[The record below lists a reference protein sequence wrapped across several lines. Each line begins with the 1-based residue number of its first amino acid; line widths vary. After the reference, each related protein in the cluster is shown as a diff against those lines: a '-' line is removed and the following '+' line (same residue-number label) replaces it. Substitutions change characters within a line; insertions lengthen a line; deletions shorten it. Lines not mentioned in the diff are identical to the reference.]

1 MIPMRIL
8 FLIVAPILSLLFI
21 ATATYGVYDP
31 LSRSNNFFG
40 IHILFLDEIE
50 DASKLVNSNG
60 GEWGYVTVPIQAG
73 ERDLEKW
80 QTFFNRC
87 AYLRLIPI
95 VRLITEKTV
104 NDSSYWRIPNEY
116 DLIDF
121 ANFLDSLSWPSKN
134 RYILLFNEI
143 NRYDEWGGEYP
154 NPSYYADLIVSANE
168 IFKSRNDD
176 FFLIMGA
183 FDNASVTDGKKYI
196 NGFQYLNLMS
206 QYNPDVFNKI
216 DGFASHSYPNPA
228 FSQPPNAFSRMG
240 VATYKYEYEFI
251 NKRTDNRKYVFI
263 TETGWDV
270 DKVGDEDVASYYTQA
285 FSSIWAADSDK
296 IVAITPF
303 LIRSENG
310 QFDVFS
316 FFKNG
321 LPRSNY
327 KAVYSLSKTRGDP
340 LIERHRIEKLDKL
353 VLRNVADESPE
364 LPVAALHKNRFI
376 KNYLKIVF
384 QLPL

>member
-1 MIPMRIL
+1 MKPVKIL
-8 FLIVAPILSLLFI
+8 IFFIMLIVFFYFKVTSYAI
-21 ATATYGVYDP
+21 YDP
-31 LSRSNNFFG
+31 LSKPNNFFG
-40 IHILFLDEIE
+40 IHILFPDEIE

-87 AYLRLIPI
+87 SQLKLIPI
-95 VRLITEKTV
+95 VRLVTEKTI
-104 NDSSYWRIPNEY
+104 NDSSYWRMPNEY
-116 DLIDF
+116 DLVDF

-168 IFKSRNDD
+168 IFKSRSDD

-183 FDNASVTDGKKYI
+183 FDNASVTDGKKYV
-196 NGFQYLNLMS
+196 NGFHYLNLMF
-206 QYNPDVFNKI
+206 QYNPEVFNKI

-228 FSQPPNAFSRMG
+228 FSQPPNAFSRIG
-240 VATYKYEYEFI
+240 IATYKYEYEYI
-251 NKRTDNRKYVFI
+251 NERAENKKYVFI
-263 TETGWDV
+263 TETGWDI
-270 DKVGDEDVASYYTQA
+270 DKVGEENVASYYTKA
-285 FSSIWAADSDK
+285 FSSIWEEDKDK

-303 LIRSENG
+303 LIKSENG

-321 LPRSNY
+321 VPRSNY
-327 KAVYSLSKTRGDP
+327 KAVYTLPKTKGNP
-340 LIERHRIEKLDKL
+340 LVEPYRIEELDKL
-353 VLRNVADESPE
+353 KLRKVADEATSS
-364 LPVAALHKNRFI
+364 AAFENLHRNRFI
-376 KNYLKIVF
+376 KNYLKIVL